1 MARIFI
7 PPRYKVVLAI
17 ATFFLISLLLLGS
30 PTNIDH
36 VPTYEEVSEKIKNPS
51 LPSIPRLPS
60 SYNPFAPAAH
70 KPPVQANSSS
80 GETTWFSD
88 WKWQNPFSSSITLDE
103 NRAVLPPLKPRQQIY
118 TFYDGDV
125 KQDPAIR
132 EAEEQL
138 LLQWRRAWWAQ
149 GFKPVVL
156 GRAEAMNNPLYKTLQ
171 LANLK
176 ETPEMQKLELEVARW
191 LAWGNMGT
199 GILVNWL
206 TLPMAPYDD
215 PFLVMLRRG
224 EYPKLTRFEPLRN
237 GLFVGEK
244 DAINAAAK
252 AALNDPTKLKK
263 ASNIIDAI
271 PEELWTVEK
280 KGDAVALY
288 DLETIKTSYKDV
300 AKKLEGK
307 ASADGL
313 LGLAQ
318 LMNSHL
324 HNTWQTTFESGIAV
338 LMPVPAHMTALTE
351 EAVDIARN
359 LSQCSE
365 SPMPASYPP
374 NRKYKPCVAS
384 TPLKVKLTPT
394 YQNESAL
401 FNVGTVPHP
410 YTFLSLNHQRDALNA
425 RFLRREVKERDLW
438 LVSVTKQLL
447 GTGKS
452 ASSRISHFKEAVAS
466 ERGAHHS
473 LWLTAERE
481 SQKDINWIFGFNLP
495 NTPPDDGKSE
505 TPVPG
510 PERRPPPPKPEG
522 PVPTEQELGQEREL
536 LRKAREA
543 IKSKVKEMIRVRAAV
558 EAWNIADTEAWRFAR
573 AFSARRRMERLVW
586 EEEESKFAG
595 AERRK
600 GSSWGRWFDKD
611 KD

>member
-17 ATFFLISLLLLGS
+17 VVFFLVSLMLFGS

-36 VPTYEEVSEKIKNPS
+36 VPTYQEVSEKIKNPN
-51 LPSIPRLPS
+51 LPQIPN
-60 SYNPFAPAAH
+60 SYNPFAPTAH

-80 GETTWFSD
+80 GETSWFSD

-103 NRAVLPPLKPRQQIY
+103 NRAVLPPLRPRQPIY
-118 TFYDGDV
+118 TFYDGDA

-156 GRAEAMNNPLYKTLQ
+156 GRGEAMNNPLYKTLQ

-176 ETPEMQKLELEVARW
+176 ESPELQKLELEVARW

-199 GILVNWL
+199 GIMTNWL
-206 TLPMAPYDD
+206 TLPMAPHDD

-224 EYPKLTRFEPLRN
+224 EYPKLTRYEPLRN

-252 AALNDPTKLKK
+252 AALNDPVKLKK
-263 ASNIIDAI
+263 ASDMVDAI
-271 PEELWTVEK
+271 PQDMWTVEK
-280 KGDAVALY
+280 QGDAIALY
-288 DLETIKTSYKDV
+288 DLVTIRDKYKDV
-300 AKKLEGK
+300 AKLLEGK
-307 ASADGL
+307 ASAEGL
-313 LGLAQ
+313 KALAQ
-318 LMNSHL
+318 LMNAHL
-324 HNTWQTTFESGIAV
+324 HNTWQSNFEEGVIV
-338 LMPVPAHMTALTE
+338 VKPVPTHMTALSE
-351 EAVDIARN
+351 EAIDIARN
-359 LSQCSE
+359 LTQCSE
-365 SPMPASYPP
+365 SPMPATNPP
-374 NRKYKPCVAS
+374 NRKYKACVAS
-384 TPLKVKLTPT
+384 TPMKVTILPVFRNSSKV
-394 YQNESAL
+394 
-401 FNVGTVPHP
+401 FNIGTVPHP
-410 YTFLSLNHQRDALNA
+410 YTFLSLNYQPDVLNA

-438 LVSVTKQLL
+438 LASATKEIL
-447 GTGKS
+447 GAGRS
-452 ASSRISHFKEAVAS
+452 AGTRLSHFKEAVAS
-466 ERGAHHS
+466 ERGAYHS

-481 SQKDINWIFGFNLP
+481 SQKDLNWIFGFNLP
-495 NTPPDDGKSE
+495 NSPPDDGHSE

-510 PERRPPPPKPEG
+510 PERRPPPPKPDG
-522 PVPTEQELGQEREL
+522 PVPTEQELGREREL
-536 LRKAREA
+536 MRKARDA
-543 IKSKVKEMIRVRAAV
+543 IKSKVKEMIRVREAV
-558 EAWNIADTEAWRFAR
+558 EAWNIADAEAWRFAR

-611 KD
+611 N